1 MDVVANSLDVL
12 DEGDQSFF
20 NKSLFKDWTNKLYEF
35 SYSTIEILRE
45 EIGNVEGV
53 SFEIN
58 YTLLQEVVY
67 DAIIGL
73 KTIVVSKNNTVEAPN
88 PFKIA
93 AYLAYWFVRH
103 KPIIFRAENKVR
115 VDDLQFASYVDE
127 ENRKAA
133 IVEMKHLNEVAVARF
148 MLSYIFR
155 VNCKKPV
162 CEDSRICHLQKK
174 GKLYFDSFGDMFD
187 AVYDKLV
194 YHLTYREISPKI
206 LEHFLEAYTLHPY
219 LPYTTD
225 LWNTE
230 RSSS

>member
-1 MDVVANSLDVL
+1 MDVIANSLNVL

-20 NKSLFKDWTNKLYEF
+20 NQTLFKDWVNMLYKF
-35 SYSTIEILRE
+35 SHSTISILRK
-45 EIGNVEGV
+45 EIGNVVGV

-73 KTIVVSKNNTVEAPN
+73 KTIVVSENNTVESPN

-93 AYLAYWFVRH
+93 AHLAYWFVRH
-103 KPIIFRAENKVR
+103 KPIIFRAENKIR
-115 VDDLQFASYVDE
+115 VDDLQFASNMDE
-127 ENRKAA
+127 AQRKAA
-133 IVEMKHLNEVAVARF
+133 IVEMKHLNEVTAARF
-148 MLSYIFR
+148 MLSYIFQ
-155 VNCKKPV
+155 VDCKTPV
-162 CEDSRICHLQKK
+162 CNDYRIRHLKK
-174 GKLYFDSFGDMFD
+174 AGKMHFDSFPDMFD
-187 AVYDKLV
+187 AIYDKLT

-230 RSSS
+230 KHLS